1 MTARPGTRVF
11 SRVIL
16 PLAALLILAAPA
28 SAQFDTAQLS
38 GAIQDTTG
46 AVLPGVDV
54 VLVAEG
60 TGLERRAVSNE
71 AGLYT
76 FPNVPVGDY
85 RVTGTLSGF
94 QPAARTGVQVNAGVN
109 IRVDVQLQLGA
120 LTETVQVEAATTLV
134 DTAVVG
140 RTVRSEQIA
149 ETPLSGRRVTQVAQ
163 FVPGAVGGNLG
174 GLGTGVGS
182 FAAGVTSIN
191 GGRSDE

>member
-1 MTARPGTRVF
+1 MTARPVTRVF
-11 SRVIL
+11 SRVLL

-60 TGLERRAVSNE
+60 TGLERRAVTNE

-85 RVTGTLSGF
+85 RINATIPGF
-94 QPAARTGVQVNAGVN
+94 KPAARTGVRINAGVN
-109 IRVDVQLQLGA
+109 VRVDIQLELGG
-120 LTETVQVEAATTLV
+120 LTETVQVE
-134 DTAVVG
+134 
-140 RTVRSEQIA
+140 
-149 ETPLSGRRVTQVAQ
+149 
-163 FVPGAVGGNLG
+163 
-174 GLGTGVGS
+174 
-182 FAAGVTSIN
+182 
-191 GGRSDE
+191 